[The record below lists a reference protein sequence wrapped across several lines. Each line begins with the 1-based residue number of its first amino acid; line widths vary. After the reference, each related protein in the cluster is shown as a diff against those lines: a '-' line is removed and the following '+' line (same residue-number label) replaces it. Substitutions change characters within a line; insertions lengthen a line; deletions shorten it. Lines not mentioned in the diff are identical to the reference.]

1 MALTVKYE
9 PSIYADARKTRNKQK
24 NRAAKRAFKAVQA
37 GQMKE
42 DFIYTLATDVRE
54 AYFKLKRTAASRAA
68 NKKAKAGAMANPANK
83 YGFKRTPTVKYTPGL
98 KGNDFYNTREW
109 RELRYKALVMHGK
122 VCMACGTKEGIF
134 HVDHIKPR
142 SKHPDL
148 ELELDNLQ
156 VLCESCNLGK
166 SNKDETD
173 WRTK

>member
-1 MALTVKYE
+1 MALTRKYE
-9 PSIYADARKTRNKQK
+9 PSIYTKPRKARNKKK
-24 NRAAKRAFKAVQA
+24 NQAAKRAFKAVQA
-37 GQMKE
+37 GQMSE
-42 DFIYTLATDVRE
+42 NFIQTLPTEVRE
-54 AYFKLKRTAASRAA
+54 VYFHLKSIANSRKT
-68 NKKAKAGAMANPANK
+68 NQETKAKARANPANK
-83 YGFKRTPTVKYTPGL
+83 YGFKRTPTVKYAPGL

-122 VCMACGTKEGIF
+122 VCMACGAKEGIF

>member
-1 MALTVKYE
+1 MALTTKYE
-9 PSIYADARKTRNKQK
+9 PSIYTKPRKARNKKK
-24 NRAAKRAFKAVQA
+24 NQAAKRAFKAVQA
-37 GQMKE
+37 GQMSE
-42 DFIYTLATDVRE
+42 AFIQTLSSDVRE
-54 AYFKLKRTAASRAA
+54 AYFRLKSLANSRKA
-68 NKKAKAGAMANPANK
+68 NKELKAKGRANPANK
-83 YGFKRTPTVKYTPGL
+83 HGFHRTATIKYTPGL

-122 VCMACGTKEGIF
+122 VCMACGAKEGIF

-142 SKHPDL
+142 SKHPEL
-148 ELELDNLQ
+148 ELILDNLQ